1 MRRENSKIAMHG
13 TLHRPPKS
21 WRHGQFSL
29 LLKKW
34 FSLVLLCATTYVGLV
49 MPVCAQQNYPTRPVR
64 FVVPFAP
71 GGSTDTLARTIGVKL
86 ADALGQQ
93 VVVDNRTGANGDI
106 GMEIVARSRPDGY
119 TIVLGY
125 IANLAIAP
133 SLYAKMPYDPVKDFA
148 PVTQPAS
155 SPNVLTAHP
164 SVQAKTL
171 QELIALAKAKPGQIS
186 FASTGVASVGHLTGE
201 LINNLAGIR
210 MTHVP
215 YKGSGQAV
223 TDILGGHVQVM
234 FSGFSSTLHHI
245 RAGKL
250 RALAVTGPKRS
261 PALAE
266 VPTISEQGFPG
277 VEATAW
283 YGILAPAGTPK
294 PVVAQLHGDLVR
306 VLKQPDV
313 VQKLDGLGFEI
324 VASTPEQFGAYI
336 RTEIRK
342 WEKVVRASG
351 AKPD

>member
-1 MRRENSKIAMHG
+1 M
-13 TLHRPPKS
+13 
-21 WRHGQFSL
+21 
-29 LLKKW
+29 
-34 FSLVLLCATTYVGLV
+34 LCAALAAIASPAG
-49 MPVCAQQNYPTRPVR
+49 AQQYPTRPVR

-71 GGSTDTLARTIGVKL
+71 GGSTDTLARTIGIKL
-86 ADALGQQ
+86 TDALKQQ
-93 VVVDNRTGANGDI
+93 VVVDNRPGANGDI
-106 GMEIVARSRPDGY
+106 GMMIVAKAPPDGY

-125 IANLAIAP
+125 IANLGIGP
-133 SLYAKMPYDPVKDFA
+133 SVYKMPYDPVKDFQ
-148 PVTQPAS
+148 PLTQPAS

-171 QELIALAKAKPGQIS
+171 QELIALTKAKPGQVS

-261 PALAE
+261 NALPE
-266 VPTISEQGFPG
+266 VATIAEQGFPG

-294 PVVAQLHGDLVR
+294 PVVARLHGEMVKS
-306 VLKQPDV
+306 LKLPDV
-313 VQKLDGLGFEI
+313 AQKLEGLGFEI
-324 VASTPEQFGAYI
+324 VGSTPEQLGTYI
-336 RTEIRK
+336 RSEIKK

>member
-1 MRRENSKIAMHG
+1 VNRSSFII
-13 TLHRPPKS
+13 HRS
-21 WRHGQFSL
+21 
-29 LLKKW
+29 
-34 FSLVLLCATTYVGLV
+34 SLVLLCAASLAAG
-49 MPVCAQQNYPTRPVR
+49 MPASAQQNYPTRPVR
-64 FVVPFAP
+64 FVVPFAA

-86 ADALGQQ
+86 VDVLGQQ
-93 VVVDNRTGANGDI
+93 VVVDNRPGGNGDI
-106 GMEIVARSRPDGY
+106 GMMIVAKAPPDGH

-133 SLYAKMPYDPVKDFA
+133 SLYAKMPYDPLKDFA
-148 PVTQPAS
+148 PITQPAS

-201 LINNLAGIR
+201 LINNLAGIK

-245 RAGKL
+245 KAGKL

-261 PALAE
+261 NALPE
-266 VPTISEQGFPG
+266 VATIAEQGFPG

-283 YGILAPAGTPK
+283 YGILAAAGTPK
-294 PVVAQLHGDLVR
+294 PVVARLHGDLVKI
-306 VLKQPDV
+306 LKQPDV

-324 VASTPEQFGAYI
+324 VGSTPEQFGAYI
-336 RTEIRK
+336 RSEIKK
-342 WEKVVRASG
+342 WAKVVKASG

>member
-1 MRRENSKIAMHG
+1 MNHSSFIIHHSA
-13 TLHRPPKS
+13 
-21 WRHGQFSL
+21 FI
-29 LLKKW
+29 
-34 FSLVLLCATTYVGLV
+34 LLCAALLAA
-49 MPVCAQQNYPTRPVR
+49 MAPALAQQYPTRPVR

-245 RAGKL
+245 KAGKL

-294 PVVAQLHGDLVR
+294 PVVARLHGELVK

>member
-1 MRRENSKIAMHG
+1 MNRSSFTI
-13 TLHRPPKS
+13 HRS
-21 WRHGQFSL
+21 AFI
-29 LLKKW
+29 
-34 FSLVLLCATTYVGLV
+34 LLCAALAAIASPAG
-49 MPVCAQQNYPTRPVR
+49 AQQYPTRPVR

-71 GGSTDTLARTIGVKL
+71 GGSTDTLARTIGIKL
-86 ADALGQQ
+86 TDALKQQ
-93 VVVDNRTGANGDI
+93 VVVDNRPGANGDI
-106 GMEIVARSRPDGY
+106 GMMIVAKAPPDGY

-133 SLYAKMPYDPVKDFA
+133 SLYAKMPYDPVKDFQ
-148 PVTQPAS
+148 PLTQPAS

-171 QELIALAKAKPGQIS
+171 QELIALTKAKPGQVS

-261 PALAE
+261 NALPE
-266 VPTISEQGFPG
+266 VATIAEQGFPG

-294 PVVAQLHGDLVR
+294 PVVARLHGEMVKS
-306 VLKQPDV
+306 LKLPDV
-313 VQKLDGLGFEI
+313 AQKLEGLGFEI
-324 VASTPEQFGAYI
+324 VGSTPEQLGTYI
-336 RTEIRK
+336 RSEIKK

>member
-148 PVTQPAS
+148 PITQPAS

-324 VASTPEQFGAYI
+324 VGSTPEQFSAYI
-336 RTEIRK
+336 RTEIKK